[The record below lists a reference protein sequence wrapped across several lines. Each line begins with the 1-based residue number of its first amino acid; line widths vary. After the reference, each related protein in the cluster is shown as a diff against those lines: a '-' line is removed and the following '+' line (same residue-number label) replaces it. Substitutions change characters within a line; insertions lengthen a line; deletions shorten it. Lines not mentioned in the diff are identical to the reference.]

1 MYYCDCLCL
10 HLQLCYWLL
19 CFICTCICI
28 YVSLCIS
35 IFSAAPHLIIA
46 MSGRFTQQLLVVW
59 LDLFGGDT
67 EHAVQKAS
75 DDHQSSSGYLRVDW
89 TCQQEQNTSILS
101 QVIGWIFGNLLDD
114 NKMFPN
120 DSPPS
125 SLLPSSSTRPKRCLS
140 TSEMVVFIE
149 SRRDR
154 VRSFYVIL
162 LNLLSAS
169 FVFCTTNIQ
178 RLVSSSHHSDHG
190 NSFIT
195 DIFSSYLIVI
205 TQPGY
210 RMSK

>member
-1 MYYCDCLCL
+1 
-10 HLQLCYWLL
+10 
-19 CFICTCICI
+19 
-28 YVSLCIS
+28 
-35 IFSAAPHLIIA
+35 
-46 MSGRFTQQLLVVW
+46 
-59 LDLFGGDT
+59 
-67 EHAVQKAS
+67 
-75 DDHQSSSGYLRVDW
+75 
-89 TCQQEQNTSILS
+89 
-101 QVIGWIFGNLLDD
+101 
-114 NKMFPN
+114 MFPN

-210 RMSK
+210 RMSKWWLLGITIALISRRTPMLHSTMEVENIKGRRCWGQLLHDTRNLRATTTSNRFHKTTDRSMDSPRLLASALSW

>member
-28 YVSLCIS
+28 CVSLCIS

-89 TCQQEQNTSILS
+89 TCQQEQNKILTSH
-101 QVIGWIFGNLLDD
+101 
-114 NKMFPN
+114 
-120 DSPPS
+120 
-125 SLLPSSSTRPKRCLS
+125 
-140 TSEMVVFIE
+140 
-149 SRRDR
+149 
-154 VRSFYVIL
+154 
-162 LNLLSAS
+162 
-169 FVFCTTNIQ
+169 
-178 RLVSSSHHSDHG
+178 RL
-190 NSFIT
+190 
-195 DIFSSYLIVI
+195 
-205 TQPGY
+205 
-210 RMSK
+210 

>member
-1 MYYCDCLCL
+1 
-10 HLQLCYWLL
+10 
-19 CFICTCICI
+19 
-28 YVSLCIS
+28 
-35 IFSAAPHLIIA
+35 
-46 MSGRFTQQLLVVW
+46 
-59 LDLFGGDT
+59 
-67 EHAVQKAS
+67 
-75 DDHQSSSGYLRVDW
+75 
-89 TCQQEQNTSILS
+89 
-101 QVIGWIFGNLLDD
+101 
-114 NKMFPN
+114 MFPN

-190 NSFIT
+190 NLFIT

-210 RMSK
+210 RMSKWWLIGITIALISRRTPMLHSTMEVENIKGRRCWGQLLHDTRKRATTTSNRFHKTTDRSMDSPRLLASALSW